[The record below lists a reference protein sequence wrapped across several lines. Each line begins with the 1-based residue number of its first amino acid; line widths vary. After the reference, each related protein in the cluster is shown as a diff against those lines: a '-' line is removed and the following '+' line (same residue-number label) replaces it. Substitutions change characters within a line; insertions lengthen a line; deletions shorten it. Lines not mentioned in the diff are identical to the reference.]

1 MTALKRLA
9 TAKTSDDI
17 HQLIRLSY
25 EARLKETEEMP
36 VKDRLTTILKLYK
49 VFSCPANVIYNMYM
63 QVPAEMTEMKEN
75 LGEFLTTS
83 LNMLFE
89 KGILKIPRSTL
100 KTIDQRYLVAL
111 FHLPIICGNTK
122 MTGKLKPGHFL
133 VHVVKS
139 SETWTDVAQAHK
151 TTSGVWILHN
161 TIGDKTAT
169 LLMERDNVLSKCTGA
184 EEAILAMLGY
194 YYLGILPYPAQV
206 TGPLLLLQDLVLEDK
221 IHSGDTNVLNKAK
234 KEFAAYASKTNE
246 ESLES
251 FF

>member
-1 MTALKRLA
+1 MEVDKP
-9 TAKTSDDI
+9 
-17 HQLIRLSY
+17 H
-25 EARLKETEEMP
+25 EE
-36 VKDRLTTILKLYK
+36 V
-49 VFSCPANVIYNMYM
+49 
-63 QVPAEMTEMKEN
+63 EKEN
-75 LGEFLTTS
+75 QTPNKKKSKEVHS
-83 LNMLFE
+83 PQKEEEVQKE
-89 KGILKIPRSTL
+89 K
-100 KTIDQRYLVAL
+100 DQRYLVAL

-234 KEFAAYASKTNE
+234 KEFAAYASKNQST
-246 ESLES
+246 ESTERRWREKLGWFIKMLLLS
-251 FF
+251 DFFRYGKTTK